1 MIVVCAIITTIKG
14 KGDEY
19 QEKFKELAAKVRK
32 DPGAITYVL
41 HRNINNP
48 DQFFVFEQYENQEA
62 VNYHTSTEH
71 FNAYRQENAD
81 IVKDTQVGFYHEVTF
96 CSSQ

>member
-1 MIVVCAIITTIKG
+1 MIVVCALLTIAKD

-19 QEKFKELAAKVRK
+19 LEKFKELAPQVRK

-48 DQFFVFEQYENQEA
+48 DQFFVFEQYENREA
-62 VNYHTSTEH
+62 VEHHASTEH
-71 FNAYRQENAD
+71 FKAYRQETDD
-81 IVKDTQVGFYHEVTF
+81 IVEDRQVRFYQEVV
-96 CSSQ
+96 